1 MISPGKKPPPDLI
14 NISPWSIDMNLRISK
29 PPYSY
34 RDDNTLPDFDDS
46 RPVIVMDGQCGLCA
60 MTARRISYGDKAGEF
75 GICRSQAE
83 LGTALLR
90 HYGIDAQ
97 KPESWLYI
105 LDGRAYSAL
114 DGIIRAGARVGGTG
128 WLFQPLR
135 ILPRSLQEGLYR
147 WVARNR
153 YRIFG
158 RTDMCALRDEALR
171 ARLME

>member
-1 MISPGKKPPPDLI
+1 MISLGLKAAPDRI
-14 NISPWSIDMNLRISK
+14 NISLWSIDMSLRISK

-34 RDDNTLPDFDDS
+34 RDDKAVPHFDDS
-46 RPVIVMDGQCGLCA
+46 GPVIVMDGQCGLCA
-60 MTARRISYGDKAGEF
+60 MTARWMAHADKAREF
-75 GICRSQAE
+75 GICRSQTE
-83 LGTALLR
+83 LGGALLR

-105 LDGRAYSAL
+105 VDGRVYSAL

-135 ILPRSLQEGLYR
+135 ILPRSLQDGLYR